1 MMLLSSNAPIFY
13 YSFLK
18 IERTAT
24 GDREI
29 PEANKITVRKHRDY
43 KRSGIEIFIY
53 NCADNG
59 GWELSDY
66 VLESKVLHE
75 KDRAVY
81 FKDEDNRSG
90 MYSFFDGIPELS
102 LSQTGGAECNFYL
115 NYYRNYGTDIFTV
128 SESSV
133 KELLMGISELSTVDR
148 AECDGLPVWA
158 TVRSVIWEHYSRI
171 YKWKNSDKSL
181 RDNTDILDK
190 ISILGYLEKLCDDR
204 AAKAYASLRQGNTLL
219 FRSFMESAV
228 SCLWTYYVIYGVIGK
243 EF

>member
-1 MMLLSSNAPIFY
+1 MLLSSNAPIFY

-43 KRSGIEIFIY
+43 KR
-53 NCADNG
+53 
-59 GWELSDY
+59 
-66 VLESKVLHE
+66 
-75 KDRAVY
+75 
-81 FKDEDNRSG
+81 
-90 MYSFFDGIPELS
+90 
-102 LSQTGGAECNFYL
+102 
-115 NYYRNYGTDIFTV
+115 
-128 SESSV
+128 
-133 KELLMGISELSTVDR
+133 
-148 AECDGLPVWA
+148 
-158 TVRSVIWEHYSRI
+158 I
-171 YKWKNSDKSL
+171 YKWKNIDKSL

-228 SCLWTYYVIYGVIGK
+228 SCLWTYYVLYGVIGK
-243 EF
+243 DF